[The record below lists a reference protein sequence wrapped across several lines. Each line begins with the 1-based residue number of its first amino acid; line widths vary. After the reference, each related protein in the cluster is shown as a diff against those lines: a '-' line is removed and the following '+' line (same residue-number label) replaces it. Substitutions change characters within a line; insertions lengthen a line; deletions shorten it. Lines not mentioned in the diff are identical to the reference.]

1 MKRLEMIASLVTK
14 DAKIIDI
21 GTDHAYLPIYLYKNN
36 ITKNVTASDISEN
49 VLLYSKKNIDK
60 AGLSEC
66 IKLVQSDGF
75 KNLVD
80 TYDEAIIAGMGTNTI
95 MDILSFKNIP
105 DSLIISSHN
114 NLDEL
119 RLFMQKIGYKIVKEI
134 IVKEKNIYYDVI
146 KYKKGIDN
154 LTEEEI
160 LFGVSND
167 KDYYKYLLNKYNG
180 LYQKS
185 QNEKYK
191 LYISLLEKMLE

>member
-60 AGLSEC
+60 SGLSEF

-191 LYISLLEKMLE
+191 LYISLLEKMLG

>member
-36 ITKNVTASDISEN
+36 ITKNVTASDISET

-60 AGLSEC
+60 SGLSEF